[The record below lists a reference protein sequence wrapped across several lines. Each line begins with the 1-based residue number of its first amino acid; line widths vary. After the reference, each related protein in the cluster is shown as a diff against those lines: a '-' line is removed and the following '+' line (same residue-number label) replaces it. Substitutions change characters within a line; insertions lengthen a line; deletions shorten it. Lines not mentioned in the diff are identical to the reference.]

1 MLRHTL
7 VTATTLLS
15 FAVHSPAPADTF
27 AMGPPEKVGL
37 SSERLQRLMSALGN
51 EVEKG
56 RLPGAVLAIARK
68 GQVAHF
74 ETLGYRDPAAKAPMP
89 RDAIFSIAS
98 MTKPMVS
105 VAIMMLHDEGKLF
118 LSDPVGKFLP
128 QLAKMQVGTVKTD
141 AAGNGLVETIPANR
155 QPTIQDLL
163 RHTSGLTYGDR
174 GTTAV
179 HKLWPA
185 SSSAASVTYTGSEFI
200 DVISKTPLL
209 YQPGTVWDYSLSTD
223 VLGLVIEVVS
233 GKSLSAFLN
242 ERIWKPL
249 GMVDTG
255 FTVPDTKQIR
265 YALAFPNDPLTN
277 MPQSVLHASGKP
289 LKFEC
294 GGACAVSTAMDYL
307 RFAQMLLN
315 GGVLEDK
322 RILSRKTVELMT
334 ADHLAPDVRA
344 RTTNPL
350 LPAGFGFGL
359 GFSVRTHTGLAPL
372 AGTVGDY
379 AWGGAFGTYFW
390 IDPKE
395 QLTAIFLSAAP
406 GQLYFQNR
414 ALVKNL
420 VLQSIVD

>member
-1 MLRHTL
+1 M
-7 VTATTLLS
+7 
-15 FAVHSPAPADTF
+15 
-27 AMGPPEKVGL
+27 
-37 SSERLQRLMSALGN
+37 
-51 EVEKG
+51 
-56 RLPGAVLAIARK
+56 
-68 GQVAHF
+68 
-74 ETLGYRDPAAKAPMP
+74 
-89 RDAIFSIAS
+89 
-98 MTKPMVS
+98 
-105 VAIMMLHDEGKLF
+105 
-118 LSDPVGKFLP
+118 
-128 QLAKMQVGTVKTD
+128 
-141 AAGNGLVETIPANR
+141 
-155 QPTIQDLL
+155 
-163 RHTSGLTYGDR
+163 
-174 GTTAV
+174 

-200 DVISKTPLL
+200 DAISKTPLL

-223 VLGLVIEVVS
+223 VLGLVIEAIS
-233 GKSLSAFLN
+233 GKSLSAFLD

-249 GMVDTG
+249 GMVDTA
-255 FTVPDTKQIR
+255 FTVPDTKQTR
-265 YALAFPNDPLTN
+265 YALAFQNDPLTN

-315 GGVLEDK
+315 GGVLEGK

-390 IDPKE
+390 VDPKE

-406 GQLYFQNR
+406 GQLYFHNR

-420 VLQSIVD
+420 VVQSIVD